1 MGGRVKKL
9 VAVPALIVVAIVSI
23 QAQDPATPLPSI
35 QETVRAGA
43 AKAARQPTFRS
54 VSSVVALN
62 VTVTHGKKL
71 VTGLTQE
78 DFQVYEDGVQQEV
91 RFFESRAVPI
101 DLILLLDASSSMRDR
116 METVHEAAKSFM
128 KMLRP
133 GDRGAIVAFADRV
146 TVMQDLTSD
155 AEAIEAAISSTQAV
169 GATSL
174 HTALYVA
181 LKEFGRPAAGD
192 GEVRRQAIA
201 VLSDGEDTA
210 SLVSF
215 DDVVALAR
223 KTGVNVYTIGLQSD
237 FYARQSRVPVK
248 RSFTDAEYS
257 LRTLARETGAQSFFP
272 AGVHQLRDVYDA
284 IAEELESQY
293 SIAYSPSDRRIDNR
307 FRRILVRVT
316 ADPAFK
322 PRARTGYTA
331 ESN

>member
-1 MGGRVKKL
+1 MKK
-9 VAVPALIVVAIVSI
+9 VVTVPALIVVAIVST
-23 QAQDPATPLPSI
+23 QARDTVPPLQSI
-35 QETVRAGA
+35 QEA
-43 AKAARQPTFRS
+43 APTRSAQATRPTFRTI
-54 VSSVVALN
+54 SSVVALN
-62 VTVTHGKKL
+62 VTVTDGKKL
-71 VTGLTQE
+71 VTGLTQD

-116 METVHEAAKSFM
+116 MGTVHEAAKSFM

-146 TVMQDLTSD
+146 QVVQGLTSD
-155 AEAIEAAISSTQAV
+155 AAAIEAAISSTQAQ
-169 GATSL
+169 GATAL
-174 HTALYVA
+174 NTALYVA

-192 GEVRRQAIA
+192 GDVRRQAIA

-215 DDVVALAR
+215 EDVVGLAR

-237 FYARQSRVPVK
+237 YVSREPRPPVK
-248 RSFTDAEYS
+248 RSFSNAEYS
-257 LRTLARETGAQSFFP
+257 LRMLAKETGAQAFFP
-272 AGVHQLRDVYDA
+272 SGVHQLRGVYA
-284 IAEELESQY
+284 SIAEELESQY
-293 SIAYSPSDRRIDNR
+293 SIAYAPTNRRIDNR

-322 PRARTGYTA
+322 PRARTGYTS